1 MTEQKDSNAVVQE
14 FFGFDPP
21 SNVPNAQELAAM
33 SIQGPE
39 RGILDRN
46 GTPLAAP
53 PFKKM

>member
-21 SNVPNAQELAAM
+21 SKVPNAQELAAM

-39 RGILDRN
+39 RGILDQN